1 MVCLLHDLEAV
12 ATLHLTVVALIA
24 GPYILHGEILAR
36 VLQPSDK
43 IPHLSPD
50 GLRGPLV
57 HLQDDLACL
66 RQNEPGFEIGEAVGQ
81 KDGPCLLLA
90 QSQPYL
96 PAYLGNVIPAVIQ
109 MLQVLMEEVSVIHI
123 STVGPH
129 THLLLDRMVKGV
141 GKHEGVGL
149 RYLTAQTQPDGA
161 KRPDEVVGQSL
172 GPRIVH
178 PPFCLTEKRLMRG

>member
-1 MVCLLHDLEAV
+1 MVRLLHNLEAV

-43 IPHLSPD
+43 IPHLPPD

-66 RQNEPGFEIGEAVGQ
+66 RQNEPGFEIGKAVGQ
-81 KDGPCLLLA
+81 RNSPGLLLA
-90 QSQPYL
+90 QSQSYL

-109 MLQVLMEEVSVIHI
+109 ML
-123 STVGPH
+123 
-129 THLLLDRMVKGV
+129 
-141 GKHEGVGL
+141 
-149 RYLTAQTQPDGA
+149 
-161 KRPDEVVGQSL
+161 
-172 GPRIVH
+172 
-178 PPFCLTEKRLMRG
+178 

>member
-1 MVCLLHDLEAV
+1 MVRLLHDLEAV
-12 ATLHLTVVALIA
+12 STLHLTVIALIA
-24 GPYILHGEILAR
+24 GPYILHGKVPAG

-43 IPHLSPD
+43 IPHLPPD

-66 RQNEPGFEIGEAVGQ
+66 RQNEPGFEIGEAAGQ
-81 KDGPCLLLA
+81 RYGSGLLLA

-96 PAYLGNVIPAVIQ
+96 PAYLGNTIPAVIQ
-109 MLQVLMEEVSVIHI
+109 MLQVFMEEVSVIHI
-123 STVGPH
+123 PTVGPH

-141 GKHEGVGL
+141 WKHEGVGL

-161 KRPDEVVGQSL
+161 KRLDEVVG
-172 GPRIVH
+172 
-178 PPFCLTEKRLMRG
+178 